1 MDFGDFLGGAAS
13 ALKGNIDLDLQTER
27 DSKRDRA
34 KMELEKEYAK
44 QVVAS
49 TEQMGNEIVS
59 YNKYGDVVRR
69 RPMTQ
74 EEMRLRDASLGKAE
88 NDAKSAGLDVQKG
101 EFDVANQD
109 RVLESEL
116 ASAAAARD
124 ANRATSARATA
135 AQALDQKRFEYEV
148 GDANIP
154 KELQE
159 GVDQAMEMIY
169 FVGNDPVSTSKP
181 RAQVLEAELQAAIE
195 AGDKATIRRL
205 VNQAKGELGRD
216 YLRAK
221 TDATTQRPSLG
232 GSLPPANPAPP
243 GG

>member
-74 EEMRLRDASLGKAE
+74 EEMRMRDASLGKAE

-109 RVLESEL
+109 RLLEDALATSASSRAASA
-116 ASAAAARD
+116 ASAAASSGRL
-124 ANRATSARATA
+124 
-135 AQALDQKRFEYEV
+135 ALDQKRFEYEV
-148 GDANIP
+148 GDGNIP
-154 KELQE
+154 KDLQE

-169 FVGNDPVSTSKP
+169 FVGNDPVNTSKA
-181 RAQVLEAELQAAIE
+181 RAGVLEAELQAAIA
-195 AGDKATIRRL
+195 AGDKAAIRRL

-221 TDATTQRPSLG
+221 TDATTQRPGLG
-232 GSLPPANPAPP
+232 SSLPPANPAPP